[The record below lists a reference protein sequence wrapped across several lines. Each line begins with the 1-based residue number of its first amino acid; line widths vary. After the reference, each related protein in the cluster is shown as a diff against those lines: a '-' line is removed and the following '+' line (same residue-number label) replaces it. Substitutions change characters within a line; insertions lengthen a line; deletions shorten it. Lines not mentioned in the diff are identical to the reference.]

1 MKKLIAI
8 TLTCALSCAIFTGC
22 GKSEP
27 AATPD
32 ATVSADSQVQADDAA
47 AEEEVPEKHDPI
59 DVSMGFC
66 TWTGYAPM
74 FIAQEKGFFKDAGIN
89 MDIKVIEDEST
100 YASLL
105 TNGSVP
111 FIATALD
118 PDIKMFASG
127 APISYVLMM
136 DASCGADGLVCTSN
150 IQSME
155 DLKGKSVALD
165 KSASSYYFFLT
176 ALESNSTLTEADLD
190 VIDMGDTTEAGLA
203 FMSGNVDAAVM
214 WEPEL
219 SDALA
224 SVDGAHALVTS
235 ADFPNTIL
243 DALVVSNDFA
253 AENPWAVEAVKEC
266 WYKAVDYIKE
276 NPEDAYEL
284 MASGFEEV
292 TADDIKADSEGLVFY
307 DKAANDKF
315 FEESNDS
322 VYTISQKMAEFW
334 KYMGEIDNTDL
345 TAFFPQKQ

>member
-1 MKKLIAI
+1 MKKFIAL
-8 TLTCALSCAIFTGC
+8 TLSLALTCVIFTGC
-22 GKSEP
+22 GKEETQVP
-27 AATPD
+27 APIGDGTIAEAPE
-32 ATVSADSQVQADDAA
+32 AQA
-47 AEEEVPEKHDPI
+47 AEAVPEKHDPI
-59 DVSMGFC
+59 DVTMGFC

-74 FIAQEKGFFKDAGIN
+74 FIAQEKGFFKDADIN

-111 FIATALD
+111 LIATALD
-118 PDIKMFASG
+118 PDIKMFANG

-136 DASCGADGLVCTSN
+136 DASCGADGLVCTSA

-155 DLKGKSVALD
+155 DLKGKKVALD

-176 ALESNSTLTEADLD
+176 ALETGSELTEEDIE

-219 SDALA
+219 SDALE

-235 ADFPNTIL
+235 ADYPNTIL
-243 DALVVSNDFA
+243 DALVVSNDWA
-253 AENPWAVEAVKEC
+253 AANPWAVDAIAEC

-276 NPEDAYEL
+276 NPEDAYKL

-292 TADDIKADSEGLVFY
+292 TAEDIESDSAGLVFY
-307 DKAANDKF
+307 GREDNENF
-315 FEESNDS
+315 FKESNDS
-322 VYTISQKMAEFW
+322 AYTISQRMADFW
-334 KYMGEIDNTDL
+334 KYKGECDNTDL
-345 TAFFPQKQ
+345 TEFFALCKPE